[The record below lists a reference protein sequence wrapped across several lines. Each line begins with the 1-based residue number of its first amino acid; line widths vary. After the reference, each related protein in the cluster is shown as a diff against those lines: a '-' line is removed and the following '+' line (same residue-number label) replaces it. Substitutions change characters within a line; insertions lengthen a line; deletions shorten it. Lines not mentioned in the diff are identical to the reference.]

1 MLEFYWTQSFAKY
14 GCMKGGRPLKLAET
28 LHSRI
33 WSPDAQK
40 LTETPACQSY
50 QMTSAGQ
57 SLQPIFLYQLS
68 QELFYVPMRHKK
80 SDRPLLIFNQP
91 DMPQCSVTTA
101 ALNCYNM
108 INAAQTNHHM
118 TKHTH
123 ILDPFKTRT
132 REAMLRLR
140 IHGRPLVTW
149 WFGQTQAFTWW
160 IWDPLL
166 WVRLFV
172 IHKICSL
179 VRNGKL
185 PEFLNYSMG
194 EFSGGLERCLLKS
207 GSAEND

>member
-1 MLEFYWTQSFAKY
+1 MYEGGQTLEV
-14 GCMKGGRPLKLAET
+14 G
-28 LHSRI
+28 SRI

-108 INAAQTNHHM
+108 INAAQTNRCKNHHM

-140 IHGRPLVTW
+140 IHGRPLVT
-149 WFGQTQAFTWW
+149 
-160 IWDPLL
+160 
-166 WVRLFV
+166 
-172 IHKICSL
+172 
-179 VRNGKL
+179 
-185 PEFLNYSMG
+185 
-194 EFSGGLERCLLKS
+194 
-207 GSAEND
+207 